1 MGFEERTHHTDR
13 PAHARRLWQAGALGL
28 VASVMLH
35 QELGHA
41 SSGIVVETVSDYT
54 LVCGNTS
61 CDTDANTEGN
71 GFWNA
76 MTASGTGWTATHHY
90 MDNSVFD
97 TDFED
102 PQYTGLADN
111 DTNNFDA
118 AGVGISFVIAHGVCD
133 DLTTT
138 VCTSDANCNAA
149 MGGYCPGGQFAAG
162 EKRTCINQAPRRIVT
177 SSTSSSHGNF
187 VWYGAS
193 GNGSA
198 LKTIGLGESSNSGG
212 FAGAGT
218 NGGANV
224 AVIVN
229 SCGIRSHH
237 FLKDTQNF
245 YAGVHSVMMTMPIA
259 SYLDTSNVQRF
270 SDTRQWGARGSTFS
284 GFILANVLA
293 AASDAWFNPTMVNN
307 SYAGPAGHNFGA
319 QIVIAEDSTAD
330 NAIWHVLTESWLG
343 TFIDSNDAKGNSFWG
358 AWFVCNYDCNTFG
371 N

>member
-1 MGFEERTHHTDR
+1 MFFKQRSHHVDR
-13 PAHARRLWQAGALGL
+13 ARRHWRAGALGVL
-28 VASVMLH
+28 ASVALH
-35 QELGHA
+35 QEMSYA

-54 LVCGNTS
+54 FVCGNTS

-76 MTASGTGWTATHHY
+76 MTASGTGWTGTHHY

-102 PQYTGLADN
+102 PQYTGLAADN
-111 DTNNFDA
+111 DTTNFDS
-118 AGVGISFVIAHGVCD
+118 AGVDISFLIAHGVCD
-133 DLTTT
+133 DVTST
-138 VCTSDANCNAA
+138 VCTSDASCNAA
-149 MGGYCPGGQFAAG
+149 AGGYCPGEPLQVG
-162 EKRTCINQAPRRIVT
+162 EKRTCINQAQRRIVT
-177 SSTSSSHGNF
+177 SSTFSQHSNF
-187 VWYGAS
+187 VWYGA
-193 GNGSA
+193 NGTASA
-198 LKTIGLGESSNSGG
+198 VKTIGLGESANSGG

-245 YAGVHSVMMTMPIA
+245 YAGVHSVMMTMPVA
-259 SYLDTSNVQRF
+259 SYLDTGGIERF
-270 SDTRQWGARGSTFS
+270 SDTRQWGARGSTFA
-284 GFILANVLA
+284 GFILANPLA

-307 SYAGPAGHNFGA
+307 SYTGPSGHNFGA

-330 NAIWHVLTESWLG
+330 NAIWHVLTESWIG
-343 TFIDSNDAKGNSFWG
+343 TIIDSNDAKGNSFWG

-371 N
+371 D